1 MRTDIN
7 RRAIDNEILVRLVE
21 KNLLF
26 ATGRYRT
33 NQEQFLMSEPYDG
46 RAIANF
52 VLDHCD
58 CRGRRISN
66 LSLQKVL
73 YFCHVWSLIRLRKPL
88 IRHSFEAWEYGP
100 VLPYL
105 YRAFKNFD
113 GSPIVGRA
121 ECIDP
126 SDGEKRIVKYTFDPA
141 TAILLQEIVEFYTR
155 LRASALVRLSH
166 IEGGPWHSVWNH
178 EGSANPGMKI
188 DNTNIV
194 EFYSKA
200 QSALTTH

>member
-1 MRTDIN
+1 
-7 RRAIDNEILVRLVE
+7 
-21 KNLLF
+21 
-26 ATGRYRT
+26 
-33 NQEQFLMSEPYDG
+33 MSQSHDG

-58 CRGRRISN
+58 RRGRSITN

-73 YFCHVWSLIRLRKPL
+73 YFCHVWSLIKLREPL

-113 GSPIVGRA
+113 RSPIVGRA

-126 SDGEKRIVKYTFDPA
+126 SDGKKQIVKYTFDSA
-141 TAILLQEIVEFYTR
+141 TEALLQEIAEFYTR
-155 LRASALVRLSH
+155 LSASALVRLSH

-188 DNTNIV
+188 DNTNILK
-194 EFYSKA
+194 FYSKA